1 MPPSALSKRLSN
13 RLVARETEPM
23 TTIDETNEIADETTT
38 VTEDMIFP
46 LPPSFDDVGEER
58 EYRKQMLVD
67 ALHIL
72 GALRMAE
79 GAAGHITV
87 RDPEHVDQFWVNPF
101 GVGFKA
107 VQIDDLIC
115 VDHEGTIVHGNRP
128 LNNAAFAIHGAIHA
142 ARPDVVAAC
151 HAHAMYSKTFSA
163 LGVPLEMITQDH
175 CMFYNDVAMHS
186 DDGGAIVTD
195 LASGQKL
202 AESLGDKKTLI
213 HKNHGIISTGES
225 VDEAAWWFIAL
236 ERACQSQLL
245 AMAAGEMQIIRD
257 EYAQYSYEQS
267 GHSFGGWF
275 QFQTIKQEF
284 GLA

>member
-1 MPPSALSKRLSN
+1 MSTVEESADM
-13 RLVARETEPM
+13 VGDTA
-23 TTIDETNEIADETTT
+23 T

-46 LPPSFDDVGEER
+46 TPPTFDNVADER

-87 RDPEHVDQFWVNPF
+87 RDPEHEDRFWVNPF
-101 GVGFKA
+101 GLGFKV
-107 VQIDDLIC
+107 VQVADLIC
-115 VDHEGTIVHGNRP
+115 VNHDGDVVHGNRP

-151 HAHAMYSKTFSA
+151 HTHAMYSKTFSA
-163 LGVPLEMITQDH
+163 LGVPLEMVTQDH
-175 CMFYNDVAMHS
+175 CMFYNDIAMHS
-186 DDGGAIVTD
+186 DGGGAIVTD

-202 AESLGDKKTLI
+202 AETLGDKKALL
-213 HKNHGIISTGES
+213 HKNHGAITTGQS

-236 ERACQSQLL
+236 ERACQSQLV
-245 AMAAGEMQIIRD
+245 AMAAGEFQVIRD
-257 EYAQYSYEQS
+257 EYAQFSYEQS

-275 QFQTIKQEF
+275 QFQTIKQEH
-284 GLA
+284 GLASV

>member
-1 MPPSALSKRLSN
+1 MSTLEENPVAGGDSDALAQSDT
-13 RLVARETEPM
+13 A
-23 TTIDETNEIADETTT
+23 T

-46 LPPSFDDVGEER
+46 VPPTFDDVADER
-58 EYRKQMLVD
+58 EYRKKMLVD

-72 GALRMAE
+72 GDRNMAE

-87 RDPEHVDQFWVNPF
+87 RDPEFADRFWVNPF
-101 GVGFKA
+101 GMGFKA
-107 VQIDDLIC
+107 VQVENLIC
-115 VDHEGTIVHGNRP
+115 VDHTGQVVSGNRP

-142 ARPDVVAAC
+142 ARPDVIAAC
-151 HAHAMYSKTFSA
+151 HTHAMYSKTFSS
-163 LGVPLEMITQDH
+163 LGEPLKMITQDH

-195 LASGQKL
+195 LEAGKKL

-213 HKNHGIISTGES
+213 HQNHGIITTGES

-236 ERACQSQLL
+236 ERACQSQLI
-245 AMAAGEMQIIRD
+245 AQAAGEPKIIPD
-257 EYAQYSYEQS
+257 EYAQHSYDQS
-267 GHSFGGWF
+267 GYSFAGWF

-284 GLA
+284 FLQ